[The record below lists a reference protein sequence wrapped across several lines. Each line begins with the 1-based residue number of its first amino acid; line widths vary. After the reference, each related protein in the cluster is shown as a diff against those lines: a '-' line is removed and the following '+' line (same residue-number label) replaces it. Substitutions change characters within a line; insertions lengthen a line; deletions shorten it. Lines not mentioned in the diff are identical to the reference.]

1 MIREHKSGR
10 HDHKRILFSLL
21 TFEVWHELFI
31 SPTCWSSV
39 KPDGLIT
46 VRA

>member
-31 SPTCWSSV
+31 SPAHWPSV
-39 KPDGLIT
+39 VADGRSI
-46 VRA
+46 VRT